1 MNNLEQQ
8 WQDANNA
15 YLGKSLE
22 WLRLRLQQ
30 QAERYVAV
38 SQTTV
43 EQEKKSSWFSCK
55 TKTEKTASP
64 AAIDADDLARL
75 EQELI
80 QAESAAQPS
89 APILLGQRLGL
100 SRFEQRLLLL
110 CAAMELDPN
119 MTELCSRAQNDSQ
132 RLYPT
137 FALAFTLFPDPD
149 WSVLAATSPLRYWRL
164 LEIHQPGPRPLTVSA
179 LHLDERILN
188 YLKGLNYLDDR
199 LAAYIAPLDYS
210 DTRYG
215 VLPASQQ
222 TVVDAIL
229 YHAQQ
234 KFDGQ
239 AHIIQLLGTD
249 RVSKQAVANATAKT
263 LGRQLFRMPAEL
275 LPAQSAEL
283 ESLVRLWQRE
293 SYLLP
298 LALYLDCGED
308 TEGQAAQAIQ
318 RFVSRLDGW
327 VFVDTRELRPGLGA
341 AGMAFDVQKPT
352 PAEQMS
358 AWLAEASAISR
369 DDAGRLA
376 NQFNLNLS
384 TIRDIAHGAQ
394 PENTGDGQ
402 ALSASLWQG
411 CLLHTRP
418 QLDKLAQRIEP
429 KAAWNDL
436 VLPDETK
443 GLLKQIAEQVPN
455 RHKVYDDW
463 GFRQKMSRGLGIS
476 VLFAGASGTGKTMAA
491 EVLAK
496 ELDLNL
502 YRIDLS
508 AVVSKYIGE
517 TEKNLRKVFEAAED
531 GGTLLFFDEAD
542 ALFGKRSEV
551 KDAHD
556 RFANIEVADLLQR
569 MEAYSGLAILA
580 TNMKSALDTA
590 FLRRLRFIVNFA
602 FPGAAER
609 KLIWQKAF
617 TGKVFKPETEFG
629 DLDFDRLSQFNLTG
643 GNIHSIALNAAFLA
657 AQNNEYVTMR
667 HVMQAVRTEFR
678 KLDKPINEAEFR
690 TMEIVRS
697 NA

>member
-119 MTELCSRAQNDSQ
+119 MTELCSRAQNDPQ